1 MVHTTM
7 QTNVN
12 LLHGK
17 IENYLANREG
27 LYKVYESDV
36 GELQDLMGS
45 HWKTWLSKWR
55 VEKDKHAKMAQPVSQ
70 TRIIGIVKD

>member
-7 QTNVN
+7 QINAN

-17 IENYLANREG
+17 IENYLAIREG
-27 LYKVYESDV
+27 FYKVYESDA
-36 GELQDLMGS
+36 GELLDSMGS
-45 HWKTWLSKWR
+45 YWKTWLSKWR

-70 TRIIGIVKD
+70 TRIISIVKD